1 MRNAEELRTILTR
14 IIKNHKLYG
23 CSFTY
28 GVALRM
34 GIVNQLFPDEL
45 DQLIT
50 DTIEDIYNDALDV
63 MGDAGMRVDMIAI
76 AHVIDIAVLD
86 EVARRFIDEED

>member
-1 MRNAEELRTILTR
+1 MSNAEELRTILTR
-14 IIKNHKLYG
+14 IIKNNKLYG

-50 DTIEDIYNDALDV
+50 DTIEDIYKGHSGRD
-63 MGDAGMRVDMIAI
+63 G
-76 AHVIDIAVLD
+76 
-86 EVARRFIDEED
+86 RRGYACRYCCYSPRH